1 MAGPLFRGRDWS
13 GSSFEIFRGVRVRVD
28 RILDYL
34 REQLAQWGMI
44 ARGYAERA
52 ESRLVGAVCDAT
64 PREIL
69 AAVGIV
75 ALRVPIL
82 DVEACTGASHGNRIA
97 DALRICEHVIV
108 PRGCAAYGKVSGS
121 NSDRIVPFVVPH
133 GYGEDAAIELH
144 HSLDSLIKRL
154 GRGGIDRLDPGRLA
168 LAVSEHDT
176 VRRLT
181 RGIASVR
188 HSRRNALSQSDLML
202 IFEAAAAL
210 PPDVI
215 IESLAG
221 ILDALNSLPPDGLV
235 PPGRNILVRGGHITR
250 LEALD
255 DMERAGCVIGE
266 DDSCNGR
273 RQFDVSH
280 NHTSPGLYYEML
292 NALSYRPLCPSLRP
306 PRERFDLFYRDLKNY
321 AIETVVFLRDTM
333 DEVMIAELESLRIRL
348 MRTGVDPVI
357 VDSVKAGNAL
367 SAYLAATGTLSP

>member
-1 MAGPLFRGRDWS
+1 M
-13 GSSFEIFRGVRVRVD
+13 EH
-28 RILDYL
+28 ILDSL

-44 ARGYAERA
+44 ARGHAERA
-52 ESRLVGAVCDAT
+52 ESGLVGVVCDAT

-69 AAVGIV
+69 AAVGIA
-75 ALRVPIL
+75 ALRVPVL
-82 DVEACTGASHGNRIA
+82 DAAACSDVSPGNRIA
-97 DALRICEHVIV
+97 DALRICEYVIV
-108 PRGCAAYGKVSGS
+108 PQGCAAYGKVSGS
-121 NSDRIVPFVVPH
+121 NSERIVPFVVPH

-168 LAVSEHDT
+168 LAVSEYDT
-176 VRRLT
+176 VRRLA
-181 RGIASVR
+181 RGIVSVR

-221 ILDALNSLPPDGLV
+221 ILDALNSLPPDGL

-255 DMERAGCVIGE
+255 DMERAGCVISE

-333 DEVMIAELESLRIRL
+333 DEVMIAELESLRVRL

-357 VDSVKAGNAL
+357 VDSVKAGSDL